1 MCKGASGTLPAS
13 FAVLFMDLDK
23 FKPLNDR
30 WGHATGDRVI
40 QVMARL
46 LCDTIRQQDHGG
58 RLGGEE
64 FAAIL
69 PETDLAG
76 AQTLAERVRVL
87 AASCVRALNDGDAP
101 VSFTVS
107 IGVAMLDANDEGL
120 ESLLQRADRALYQ
133 AKADGRNRVA
143 VMAAEASSTA
153 HSGTP

>member
-1 MCKGASGTLPAS
+1 M
-13 FAVLFMDLDK
+13 
-23 FKPLNDR
+23 
-30 WGHATGDRVI
+30 
-40 QVMARL
+40 
-46 LCDTIRQQDHGG
+46 
-58 RLGGEE
+58 
-64 FAAIL
+64 
-69 PETDLAG
+69 
-76 AQTLAERVRVL
+76 
-87 AASCVRALNDGDAP
+87 RALNDGDAP